1 MNIKQ
6 RFVGNTELKI
16 DILGLGCA
24 PLGGNFVDL
33 SYEDGTKIINTAL
46 HSGMSYFDTAACH
59 FCSTNSRTAILR
71 YITLRF

>member
-33 SYEDGTKIINTAL
+33 SYEVGTKIIYDTNN
-46 HSGMSYFDTAACH
+46 MYFLQKLVE
-59 FCSTNSRTAILR
+59 F
-71 YITLRF
+71 